1 MVKQDNR
8 VQPDKW
14 LNKMVQL
21 VRMVYL
27 LDKIVQQV

>member
-8 VQPDKW
+8 VQLDKW

>member
-8 VQPDKW
+8 VQADKW